1 MEPTETDLTLT
12 ADDGYALAARLYA
25 PRGDARASVVI
36 HGATA
41 TPRRYYDRFARW
53 LAGEGYR
60 VLSYDYRGVGGSRPR
75 ALRGFAATM
84 RDWAERDAAA
94 AVRYLRAE
102 HPEAPVL
109 MIGHSFGGQALG
121 LSDALGEVDA
131 AVMVGAQFGYE
142 GHWDLLGRARLAVV
156 WRAVLPASVAL
167 FGYLPGWTG
176 IGEDLPGGVARE
188 WARWCTS
195 PGYLTDAVPE
205 ARGRFA
211 ALRAPML
218 FYSFT
223 DDDFAPGR
231 AVRHYLSALSRARV
245 THRRLRPEDLGG
257 RPIGHFGFFRPAFA
271 DSLWPEVARFFD
283 DVLAGRAP
291 SVRPTSPPGWL
302 DAPSEDDV
310 LTDLA
315 YGRE

>member
-12 ADDGYALAARLYA
+12 ADDGYALSARLHA
-25 PRGDARASVVI
+25 PSGDARASVVI

-53 LAGEGYR
+53 LAAQGYR
-60 VLSYDYRGVGGSRPR
+60 VLTYDYRGIGGSRPGS
-75 ALRGFAATM
+75 LRGFSATM
-84 RDWAERDAAA
+84 RDWAARDAAA
-94 AVRYLRAE
+94 AVKHLRAR
-102 HPEAPVL
+102 HPDAPVL

-121 LSDALGEVDA
+121 LSEALLDVHA

-142 GHWDLLGRARLAVV
+142 GHWDPLPRARLAVV
-156 WRAVLPASVAL
+156 WRAILPASIAL

-176 IGEDLPGGVARE
+176 IGEDLPSGVARE
-188 WARWCTS
+188 WAGWCKS

-205 ARGRFA
+205 ARARFA
-211 ALRAPML
+211 GLRAPVL

-231 AVRHYLSALSRARV
+231 AVRHYLSALTRARV
-245 THRRLRPEDLGG
+245 THRRLRPEDLG

-271 DSLWPEVARFFD
+271 DTLWPEVARFFD
-283 DVLAGRAP
+283 DALAGRA
-291 SVRPTSPPGWL
+291 STVRAVSPPGWL

-310 LTDLA
+310 LSDLA